1 MATPLQDSRRN
12 ATREQVILGLA
23 LAAIT
28 LLAIVMTLKD
38 PGITWDEPLY
48 IKASRGYMGWF
59 GLLKQSLL
67 HGDLRQVLS
76 DEAIVSGW
84 MPHPTLELHP
94 PLGKILSGISW
105 ATLRG
110 FLGELAAHRFSNALL
125 FSLLVAMIFWMISS
139 AYDMASGLF
148 AALALVLMPRMFMHA
163 HLANI
168 DTTVAI
174 TWFLAIYLFWKYES
188 KPGWLPVVVIGVAFG
203 LALGT
208 KMNAAVMPLVWGVW
222 ILLFR
227 RNWRSFL
234 RLAAMGAIGVATFI
248 AMWPWLWHDTANR
261 LAYYVMMAS
270 RFKDRPQFYLGQ
282 TLPHVPW
289 HYPFV
294 ITLAVVPAAIT
305 VMSILGIYRM
315 ASQGSPLASL
325 RRRLRA
331 ASLFTSKSQAPA
343 PPLMPRPSDAQRS
356 GAVPGLVDETRWMGY
371 NEPCGPGAAADE
383 TGWLVLLNALT
394 PLMFAA
400 TGLQAAYSGERHFI
414 PAYPY
419 LACLAGMGFGAAL
432 NTLCT
437 TWQSWHE
444 GARSSRVRP
453 IVAAVLGLLL
463 LAPLLSIVQIHP
475 YELSYYSELVGG
487 MPGAARLGL
496 ETTFWC
502 ETYKD
507 ALPYLNRNA
516 STGSTVWAENPFVLR
531 LYQRYGTLRDDLQVT
546 GGDIISP
553 YVADYA
559 LVQMRQ
565 TGFQYT
571 PEVVDI
577 MRRQSPD
584 LTLFEQGIAL
594 LHVYRLKPEK

>member
-1 MATPLQDSRRN
+1 MSAPLLESRPN
-12 ATREQVILGLA
+12 ATRKQVILGLA
-23 LAAIT
+23 LAAVT
-28 LLAIVMTLKD
+28 LLAIVATLKD

-59 GLLKQSLL
+59 GLLKQGLL
-67 HGDLRQVLS
+67 HGDLHEALS

-105 ATLRG
+105 AVLRG
-110 FLGELAAHRFSNALL
+110 TLGELAAHRFSNALL
-125 FSLLVAMIFWMISS
+125 FSLLMAMIFWMISS
-139 AYDMASGLF
+139 AYDVASGLL

-222 ILLFR
+222 TLLFR
-227 RNWRSFL
+227 RNWRSLL
-234 RLAAMGAIGVATFI
+234 RLSAMGAIGVATFV

-294 ITLAVVPAAIT
+294 ITLTVVPLAIT
-305 VMSILGIYRM
+305 VMYFLGIYRM
-315 ASQGSPLASL
+315 ASRGPV
-325 RRRLRA
+325 LRA
-331 ASLFTSKSQAPA
+331 HASR
-343 PPLMPRPSDAQRS
+343 RPVVRGELS
-356 GAVPGLVDETRWMGY
+356 
-371 NEPCGPGAAADE
+371 AADE
-383 TGWLVLLNALT
+383 TGWLLLLNSLT
-394 PLMFAA
+394 PLVFAA

-419 LACLAGMGFGAAL
+419 LACLAGVGFGAVL
-432 NTLCT
+432 NVLCT
-437 TWQSWHE
+437 AWQSWHRD
-444 GARSSRVRP
+444 ARSTRVRP
-453 IVAAVLGLLL
+453 ILGAVLALLL
-463 LAPLLSIVQIHP
+463 LAPLLSIVRIHP
-475 YELSYYSELVGG
+475 YELSYYNELVGG
-487 MPGAARLGL
+487 TPGAARIGL

-507 ALPYLNRNA
+507 ALSYLNRNA
-516 STGSTVWAENPFVLR
+516 SAGSTVWAENPFVLR

-546 GGDIISP
+546 GGDVVSP

-559 LVQMRQ
+559 VVQMRQ

-571 PEVVDI
+571 PEVVDV
-577 MRRQSPD
+577 MREQPPAFS
-584 LTLFEQGIAL
+584 LFKQGVAL
-594 LHVYRLKPEK
+594 LHVYRLQPEK